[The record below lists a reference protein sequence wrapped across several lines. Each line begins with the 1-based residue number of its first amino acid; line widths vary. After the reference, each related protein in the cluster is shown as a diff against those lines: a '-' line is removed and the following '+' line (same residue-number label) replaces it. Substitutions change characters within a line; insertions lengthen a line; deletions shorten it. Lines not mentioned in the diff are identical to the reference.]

1 MSAGYQFFMT
11 ALNHM
16 MGTGNSY
23 CPAMHFIPSKKEQR
37 LQAFALMNTSILKK
51 HAAPCP
57 T

>member
-1 MSAGYQFFMT
+1 MT

-51 HAAPCP
+51 HAVPCP